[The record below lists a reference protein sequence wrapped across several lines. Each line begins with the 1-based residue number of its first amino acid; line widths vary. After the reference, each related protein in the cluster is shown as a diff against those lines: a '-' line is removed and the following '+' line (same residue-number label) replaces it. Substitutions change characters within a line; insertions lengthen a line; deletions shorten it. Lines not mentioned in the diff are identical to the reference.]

1 MEFVFKQTPVA
12 QKRPR
17 FGDGRVFNPQRKIK
31 TNLKW
36 DAASQMRSQRAE
48 MVLESPVSLN
58 MSVYVPLPKSWSQK
72 RKNELLDKPVT
83 TKPDLDNYLKF
94 YLDVLNGI
102 AYQDDK
108 QVAEVFC
115 QKLYGKEACVK
126 VHITEKTDS
135 LVEEIRMLGEA
146 AVHMHEGLDCLY
158 HWSISLAATFPE
170 KKAIKKVADFVKERC
185 LESGLFEIYPEE
197 KK

>member
-1 MEFVFKQTPVA
+1 MEFVFKKTPVA

-17 FGDGRVFNPQRKIK
+17 FGEGRVFNPQRKIK

-36 DAASQMRSQRAE
+36 DAAAQMRSQRAE

-58 MSVYVPLPKSWSQK
+58 MSVYVPLPNSWSQK

-102 AYQDDK
+102 AYKDDK

-126 VHITEKTDS
+126 VQISEKTDS
-135 LVEEIRMLGEA
+135 LVEEIKMLGEA
-146 AVHMHEGLDCLY
+146 AVQMHEGLDCLY
-158 HWSISLAATFPE
+158 HWSISLAETFPE

-185 LESGLFEIYPEE
+185 LESGLFEIYNEE